1 MFLLIA
7 ILLRFLQAKSFVVKK
22 TANRPFTFKRN
33 LWYDSSSSSKRRQ
46 VIAGNWK
53 CNPSTYPEAKA
64 LLKLLTTNVKSM
76 GSSAPDIIIFPPAPF
91 LSSALTLTE
100 GSGIQIGAQ
109 DVSLVTGG
117 AFTGETSA
125 SMLRTL
131 GCDFVLVGH
140 SERRT
145 LYDESDATINSK
157 VKLCLAQQGLKV
169 ILCVGETL
177 DEFQQELLENVVSL
191 QVKKG
196 LAGVSAGDCERI
208 VIAYEPVWAI
218 GTGEVAT
225 PEQAQNAHVVARHAL
240 FDLHGERTSREVRI
254 LYGGSV
260 NPETIDRLMG
270 MPDVD
275 GGLVGGASL
284 SAESFSRICSFTH
297 PQNELETPKPKP
309 REFTAKICVACA
321 NALGE
326 SPVWSER
333 DQTLYWVSAVEG
345 ELWRWNLNDSP
356 HKIIPRF
363 GTTLGFVALRKGGGL
378 LLGGE
383 DAILTMSENDR
394 EATVL
399 RCPAR

>member
-275 GGLVGGASL
+275 GGL
-284 SAESFSRICSFTH
+284 
-297 PQNELETPKPKP
+297 
-309 REFTAKICVACA
+309 
-321 NALGE
+321 
-326 SPVWSER
+326 
-333 DQTLYWVSAVEG
+333 
-345 ELWRWNLNDSP
+345 
-356 HKIIPRF
+356 
-363 GTTLGFVALRKGGGL
+363 GGGL

-399 RCPAR
+399 RAPPAEFNTRPNDGRVDREGRMVMGMYNNYHRAGSSAGDDCAELDELFITSACRPTGGALYRLKMPFGISGLPEPEWGKI